1 LARIASVKSRLSR
14 LWPKALPQK
23 CDWHGVP
30 KPLALFLKDR
40 LDLVDFVETGTNY
53 GDSAAWAAA
62 HFRRIYSIEASESL
76 WNSARRRHADFG
88 NIDFILGDSR
98 AELAALIPRVSQ
110 PLFWLDAH
118 WCLGRTAGIQAQCPL
133 LGELSAIAAA
143 GIAEPVILIDDAHY
157 FLEPPLPPYKWEQWP
172 DLNAVM
178 GALRRCGDLYMVI
191 KNNVIVAVPASARAD
206 LVEFWQ
212 SPLFPTVWKLM
223 RDRKALK

>member
-1 LARIASVKSRLSR
+1 LARIATVKSQLWR

-23 CDWHGVP
+23 RDWHGVP

-40 LDLVDFVETGTNY
+40 FDLVDFVETGTND

-62 HFRRIYSIEASESL
+62 HFRWVHSIEASEAV
-76 WNSARRRHADFG
+76 WDAARRRHADSG
-88 NIDFILGDSR
+88 NIDFVLGDSR
-98 AELAALIPRVSQ
+98 TELTAVLPRASR
-110 PLFWLDAH
+110 PLLWLDAH
-118 WCLGRTAGIQAQCPL
+118 WCLGQTAGIQAQCPL

-143 GIAEPVILIDDAHY
+143 GIAEPVIMIDDARF

-178 GALRRCGDLYMVI
+178 GTLRHCGDLYIAI

-206 LVEFWQ
+206 LVEFWH